1 MVWVI
6 SLPKSYAHA
15 LHARDAADP
24 LRGQLVSGSAG
35 AAAPS
40 TGGDYALAY
49 RGDEFDGEES
59 GREVCLA
66 LGSASMV
73 KSKVFHCDTS
83 RVSM

>member
-6 SLPKSYAHA
+6 SLPKSYAHT
-15 LHARDAADP
+15 LHAWDSGKP
-24 LRGQLVSGSAG
+24 FRGRLWSGLAG
-35 AAAPS
+35 AATPS
-40 TGGDYALAY
+40 TGDDNALAY